1 MNQPLDFVTHDLD
14 LMMPGSQPMLT
25 GGPMYNTG
33 VYGSQQ
39 TGGPGVF
46 GSSYGR
52 PFWNWLILYVKL
64 KFIIPIWF
72 KYINIYTNL

>member
-39 TGGPGVF
+39 PGAF

-52 PFWNWLILYVKL
+52 PFWV
-64 KFIIPIWF
+64 KFIDSLLSR
-72 KYINIYTNL
+72 KYIVK

>member
-1 MNQPLDFVTHDLD
+1 MNQPLDFVAHDLD

-33 VYGSQQ
+33 VYGVPQ
-39 TGGPGVF
+39 PGQF

-52 PFWNWLILYVKL
+52 PFWKMIVEKL
-64 KFIIPIWF
+64 SN
-72 KYINIYTNL
+72 INHNFFNK

>member
-39 TGGPGVF
+39 PGAF

-52 PFWNWLILYVKL
+52 PF
-64 KFIIPIWF
+64 
-72 KYINIYTNL
+72 

>member
-33 VYGSQQ
+33 YNNVPN
-39 TGGPGVF
+39 PGAF

-52 PFWNWLILYVKL
+52 PF
-64 KFIIPIWF
+64 
-72 KYINIYTNL
+72 